1 MAKFSYFL
9 FVIVMCLF
17 AACSSH
23 RLPAFANQQWHIDRY
38 SGNAVSS
45 SGIELA
51 FGSEWMITDTTLMQT
66 SAQVAD
72 FPKLE
77 SHLAN
82 GIARFPEIEVD
93 SVLFYNPSRGLL
105 FVTYHQVKPLKP
117 TSEIFL
123 YDGTTAVYSEE
134 YARLFGLHDTSV
146 DDTGWENGP
155 TNSVYSNVRY
165 IPRHRQLV
173 QLQRIP
179 GKDNIG
185 VFQIWTT
192 DTKSGK
198 WTANYPKGSM
208 NYISLGH
215 AGNIERISATVQ
227 SSRNLAVENL
237 KLTLSRQE

>member
-1 MAKFSYFL
+1 MAKLGYFIL
-9 FVIVMCLF
+9 AIVICL
-17 AACSSH
+17 ASCSTH
-23 RLPAFANQQWHIDRY
+23 KLPAFSNQQWHIDTY

-45 SGIELA
+45 SGIEVA
-51 FGSEWMITDTTLMQT
+51 FGSEWMVTDTTLMQT
-66 SAQVAD
+66 SAQVAG
-72 FPKLE
+72 FPKLA
-77 SHLAN
+77 SHLAD

-93 SVLFYNPSRGLL
+93 SVLFYNPNRRLL
-105 FVTYHQVKPLKP
+105 FVTYHQIKPLKP

-134 YARLFGLHDTSV
+134 FARLFGLHDTSV

-165 IPRHRQLV
+165 IPGHRQLV

-179 GKDNIG
+179 GKDNIA

-192 DTKSGK
+192 DVKSGN
-198 WTANYPKGSM
+198 WMANYPPGSM

-215 AGNIERISATVQ
+215 AGNIERISAAIQ

-237 KLTLSRQE
+237 KLTLHRQE